1 MRRIILF
8 LAVAVLAVTCKQYTE
23 MSTSQ
28 PTSKQLKPKE
38 ATAFHEPLSIRIA
51 WVPYEENQ
59 IVAFEG
65 NQYVFEYNDGLKS
78 GRALP
83 MIVIDHQNS
92 SDSILIEM
100 DIDNELLG
108 RLIKRSI
115 MTQKPI
121 ERPFTK
127 YFEEAKC
134 QSCHPSEI
142 KVNLD

>member
-1 MRRIILF
+1 
-8 LAVAVLAVTCKQYTE
+8 VLAVTCKQYTE
-23 MSTSQ
+23 ISSTQPQQ
-28 PTSKQLKPKE
+28 PTSKQLKPNE
-38 ATAFHEPLSIRIA
+38 AINFHDAISIRIA

-59 IVAFEG
+59 VIAFE
-65 NQYVFEYNDGLKS
+65 NSQYIFEYNDGLKS
-78 GRALP
+78 GKALP

-92 SDSILIEM
+92 TDSILIEM

-108 RLIKRSI
+108 KLIKRSI